1 MANVTLIEQLDE
13 AIEAI
18 LANSGSNSA
27 AGSGATIAASNESS
41 DERSGANFVEMLA
54 VAVKLRDLPRL
65 EFKAQLMR
73 DLMRQASMTKP
84 VVKPLREGFH
94 TITPYLI
101 VPGAA
106 ELIDFVKQAF
116 GAEELYRGTG
126 SAGGIHAEVKI
137 QDSML
142 MIGGG
147 EALRHA
153 ATPTAIH
160 LYVNDA
166 DAVYQRAVE
175 AGATSLHQPVDQ
187 PYGDREASVK
197 DLAGNHWYI
206 ATHKA
211 TGHAPEGLRAVTP
224 FLHPRGAASLIDF
237 MERALGGE
245 EQSRYQS
252 PDGVIRHATVKI
264 GDSMIEMGEAHG
276 PWQPMPATFFLYVD
290 DVDAWYER
298 AVAAGGISR
307 GAPANQPYGDRVGG
321 IADPFDNIWYLASHI
336 GDSPM

>member
-1 MANVTLIEQLDE
+1 MANETLIEQLNE
-13 AIEAI
+13 AIEPI
-18 LANSGSNSA
+18 VGNSV
-27 AGSGATIAASNESS
+27 AGSGSLLPRMNESPTEKQ
-41 DERSGANFVEMLA
+41 DESIAGLLV
-54 VAVKLRDLPRL
+54 VAAGLRNLPRQ
-65 EFKAQLMR
+65 EFKAQLMT

-84 VVKPLREGFH
+84 AVKPIREGFH

-116 GAEELYRGTG
+116 GASELYRGTG

-147 EALRHA
+147 ESLSHA
-153 ATPTAIH
+153 ATPTALH

-166 DAVYQRAVE
+166 DAVYERALE
-175 AGATSLHQPVDQ
+175 AGATVLHKPVDQ

-224 FLHPRGAASLIDF
+224 FLHPHNAPTLIDF
-237 MERALGGE
+237 MQRALGGE

-252 PDGVIRHATVKI
+252 PDGVIHHATVKI

-298 AVAAGGISR
+298 AVAAGATSR
-307 GAPANQPYGDRVGG
+307 GAPSDQPYGDRVGG
-321 IADPFDNIWYLASHI
+321 VADPFDNIWYIATHI
-336 GDSPM
+336 SDAPL

>member
-1 MANVTLIEQLDE
+1 MPMDNVSLIEQLDE
-13 AIEAI
+13 AVEAI
-18 LANSGSNSA
+18 LTNP
-27 AGSGATIAASNESS
+27 GA
-41 DERSGANFVEMLA
+41 RSGAPLPGVDAIITEMLV
-54 VAVKLRDLPRL
+54 VAAELRDLPRQ
-65 EFKAQLMR
+65 EFKARLMT
-73 DLMRQASMTKP
+73 DLARRASMTRAA
-84 VVKPLREGFH
+84 VKPIREGFH
-94 TITPYLI
+94 TVTPYII
-101 VPGAA
+101 VPAA
-106 ELIDFVKQAF
+106 AGLIDFVKQAF

-147 EALRHA
+147 EALSHA
-153 ATPTAIH
+153 ATPTGIH

-166 DAVYQRAVE
+166 DAVYDRALE
-175 AGATSLHQPVDQ
+175 AGATSLHKPVDQ

-211 TGHAPEGLRAVTP
+211 TGHMPEGLGAVTP
-224 FLHPRGAASLIDF
+224 FLHPRGAPELIDF
-237 MERALGGE
+237 LQRAFGAE
-245 EQSRYQS
+245 EQSRTQS
-252 PDGVIRHATVKI
+252 PDGVIRHATMKI

-276 PWQPMPATFFLYVD
+276 PWQPMPTTFFLYVD

-298 AVAAGGISR
+298 AVAAGATSR

-321 IADPFDNIWYLASHI
+321 VADAFGNLWYLATHI
-336 GDSPM
+336 SDAPM